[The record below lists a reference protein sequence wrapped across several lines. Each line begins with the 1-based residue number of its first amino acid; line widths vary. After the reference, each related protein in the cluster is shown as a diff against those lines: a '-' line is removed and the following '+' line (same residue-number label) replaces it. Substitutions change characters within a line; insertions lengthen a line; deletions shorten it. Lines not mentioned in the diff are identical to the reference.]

1 MATPDI
7 MCETLKVTVDEL
19 LRQNHLTICQMPKD
33 GLCLIHACAEA
44 LNVSKEHIVERLNSE
59 LAQYRSAYEKFVVA
73 DYDVTKE
80 LERYLKKGIYN
91 SDIGD
96 VCVSALANAIGT
108 KIEIYQEL
116 DGRVLRFR
124 HEPSRR
130 PESQPAVAVPKT
142 IYLLRSGSEEVP
154 GNPLH
159 FDALLA
165 AEDVLKH
172 QNMNPGGKSRKNST
186 PSAVK
191 RSVVQMSIRTMLKKP
206 RTEVNY
212 TEACSTPTTA
222 QTNSSHPIP
231 STSCMESVSQT
242 TATHSSMSESVK
254 ILVTPQSSVA
264 ETSTL
269 SQLPVS
275 QSTDYVTVPVTPTT
289 SVLPSV
295 VQCPLESASATPG
308 TVPFFTLLGFYCS
321 ECFHLLLKKYGCT
334 PFLWL
339 VSMPRTEKNSKG

>member
-7 MCETLKVTVDEL
+7 MCETLKMTVDEL
-19 LRQNHLTICQMPKD
+19 LRQNHLAICQMPKD
-33 GLCLIHACAEA
+33 GLCLILACAEA

-59 LAQYRSAYEKFVVA
+59 LAQHRSAYEKFLVA

-80 LERYLKKGIYN
+80 LNRYLKKGIYN

-116 DGRVLRFR
+116 DGRILRFR

-142 IYLLRSGSEEVP
+142 ICLLRSGSEEVP

-172 QNMNPGGKSRKNST
+172 QNRNPGGKSGKNSMVSSVST

-191 RSVVQMSIRTMLKKP
+191 RSVVQMSIRTMFKKP
-206 RTEVNY
+206 RTEVPY

-222 QTNSSHPIP
+222 QTKSSHPIP

-242 TATHSSMSESVK
+242 TATHSSMSETVK
-254 ILVTPQSSVA
+254 ILSTPQSSVA

-295 VQCPLESASATPG
+295 VQCPLESASATTC
-308 TVPFFTLLGFYCS
+308 TVIPNR
-321 ECFHLLLKKYGCT
+321 YGN
-334 PFLWL
+334 F
-339 VSMPRTEKNSKG
+339 